1 MSEIKNKSK
10 NANSNLMK
18 NFYLFGVEPEDISIS
33 DSDLEKY
40 CLIKDSIQIKLLSK
54 FPPTETKSLID
65 SNIILSHCFP
75 NGYSL
80 KQSKNDIPL
89 ENEFFHFSLKN
100 LLGTSYKD
108 KKINFTCC
116 IFYENLTQYIFLK
129 NIKKNASQL

>member
-18 NFYLFGVEPEDISIS
+18 NFYLFGVDPEDIKIS

-40 CLIKDSIQIKLLSK
+40 CLMKDSIQIKLLSK

-80 KQSKNDIPL
+80 KQSKSDIPL

-100 LLGTSYKD
+100 LLGTSYND

-116 IFYENLTQYIFLK
+116 IFYENLNQYIFLK